1 MTLVAFFHA
10 TVKHSSW
17 RIWQNN
23 YYRSIKAAHMT
34 HALLSCVIVLRENFK
49 LLFVCTW
56 EPDQSNLSTNL
67 SDCFENWMNWIIK
80 ETTEWFVQELG
91 TTFTQQRELR
101 CNICSKNNINL
112 ILFLTQTDQKTRQCK
127 ESSAQDQ
134 FYDVVSIVIII
145 KKSNQ
150 YISKFSFLM
159 VWIDIRPSK

>member
-1 MTLVAFFHA
+1 MLQWNIQAV
-10 TVKHSSW
+10 

-34 HALLSCVIVLRENFK
+34 HALLSCMIVLRENFK
-49 LLFVCTW
+49 LLFVCSW

-67 SDCFENWMNWIIK
+67 SDCFQTN
-80 ETTEWFVQELG
+80 EWFVQELG

-127 ESSAQDQ
+127 ESSASHSDQ